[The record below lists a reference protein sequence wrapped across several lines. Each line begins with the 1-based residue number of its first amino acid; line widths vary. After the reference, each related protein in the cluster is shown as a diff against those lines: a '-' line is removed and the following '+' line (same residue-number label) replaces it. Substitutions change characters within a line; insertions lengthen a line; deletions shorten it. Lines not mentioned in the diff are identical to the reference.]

1 MLHFLLALFAPP
13 VAVAVNCRAWGC
25 TAPISVFWITG
36 IVGIAYG
43 LVGGPTVGTQINLYV
58 VILGLILW
66 AISSV
71 WAILTIVGNQRAKM
85 GQEVDGS
92 GPAHHHPDVDE
103 SDPMDQVRKGTPR

>member
-1 MLHFLLALFAPP
+1 MRASRSFVVAALL
-13 VAVAVNCRAWGC
+13 AWGC
-25 TAPISVFWITG
+25 AAPIFVFWITG

-43 LVGGPTVGTQINLYV
+43 LNGGPTVGTQVNLYV

-71 WAILTIVGNQRAKM
+71 WAILTLVGNRRAEH

-92 GPAHHHPDVDE
+92 GPAHTYPDVDE
-103 SDPMDQVRKGTPR
+103 SDPMDEIRRVR